1 MTETIHDLVIQYIDL
16 SKVGLIEEAEEMA
29 GDWLDENRVC
39 PEKTALFDILLEEA
53 GY

>member
-1 MTETIHDLVIQYIDL
+1 MAKTIQDLIAQYIDL

-29 GDWLDENRVC
+29 GDWLDDNRIG
-39 PEKTALFDILLEEA
+39 PDETALFDILLEEA